1 MSVEILGVKLE
12 RKQYAVADACA
23 AWWWSSI
30 AIVNDDAA
38 VAKHLPQIPGV
49 DLEAHFF
56 YSFRIIVTCFPLLL
70 VAKQLVLSPAVIFS
84 PLTSQLVLCFLL
96 LSRDG
101 LSLLLASLL
110 CWRAPAHPFPIND
123 ISHRTSRPPARNS
136 LILFAPTTMLSG
148 LYYNPLSHHVPS
160 TEGVVEPG
168 RQPLLSPDQRSLLVA
183 NAREYIFS
191 LLTPLNAACQQH
203 SFACSGASCE
213 SSFHQKPQLQCLP
226 FISGGGRRASH
237 PCDISNSGWQYSDKA
252 NGAEGFN
259 IVDKQRRQSAG
270 TRFA

>member
-1 MSVEILGVKLE
+1 M
-12 RKQYAVADACA
+12 
-23 AWWWSSI
+23 
-30 AIVNDDAA
+30 
-38 VAKHLPQIPGV
+38 
-49 DLEAHFF
+49 
-56 YSFRIIVTCFPLLL
+56 
-70 VAKQLVLSPAVIFS
+70 LSPAVIFP
-84 PLTSQLVLCFLL
+84 PLTSQLVLCLLL

-101 LSLLLASLL
+101 LSLLASLL

-123 ISHRTSRPPARNS
+123 ISRRTSRPPARNS

-160 TEGVVEPG
+160 TEGVVEP
-168 RQPLLSPDQRSLLVA
+168 
-183 NAREYIFS
+183 
-191 LLTPLNAACQQH
+191 ACQQH
-203 SFACSGASCE
+203 SFACGGASCE

-226 FISGGGRRASH
+226 FISGGGGGASH